1 MEGKKKNTFFSGQKV
16 FPVLCAYNH
25 SGLAIEVSGKLGRGQ
40 VLSGLGAVG
49 EGSRVRR
56 MGLSKGVLTAL
67 NRTAAEQQHHIRRRT
82 SMQLGETH
90 IPMCHDKQR
99 GCVSMLFIY
108 IYYKKCSI

>member
-1 MEGKKKNTFFSGQKV
+1 MEGKKEKQILLCKTNPV

-25 SGLAIEVSGKLGRGQ
+25 LGFAIEVSGKLGRGQ

-67 NRTAAEQQHHIRRRT
+67 NRTAAEQEHNIRRRT
-82 SMQLGETH
+82 SMQL
-90 IPMCHDKQR
+90 
-99 GCVSMLFIY
+99 
-108 IYYKKCSI
+108 